1 MATPYLRHRADLK
14 DTVMHKLGV
23 GSELYDCFTDQ
34 FQADTT
40 EVHFRKGDYL
50 QRAGE
55 RASDLYWI
63 ASGIVRR
70 GYFSADGVDVT
81 LGFMCDGDDTGS
93 YADLQ
98 AGGNGQ
104 PAREFFI
111 AESAVVGYRIHWP
124 LLQQRKTALKCV
136 HGYVQ
141 KLMDASLRRYARN
154 QRILVLPSAAERLQA
169 FREAYPRLEPA
180 ISQRALASFLGISAQ
195 YMSQLKREQ

>member
-1 MATPYLRHRADLK
+1 
-14 DTVMHKLGV
+14 MHKLGV
-23 GSELYDCFTDQ
+23 GSDLYDCFTRY

-40 EVHFRKGDYL
+40 EVQFRKGDYL

-55 RASDLYWI
+55 RANDFYWI

-81 LGFMCDGDDTGS
+81 LGFMCDGDDSGS
-93 YADLQ
+93 YADMQ
-98 AGGNGQ
+98 AGREGL

-111 AESAVVGYRIHWP
+111 AETPVVGHRISWP
-124 LLQQRKTALKCV
+124 LLQQLTAQINCV

-141 KLMDASLRRYARN
+141 KVMEASVGRYARN

-195 YMSQLKREQ
+195 YMSQLKRGH